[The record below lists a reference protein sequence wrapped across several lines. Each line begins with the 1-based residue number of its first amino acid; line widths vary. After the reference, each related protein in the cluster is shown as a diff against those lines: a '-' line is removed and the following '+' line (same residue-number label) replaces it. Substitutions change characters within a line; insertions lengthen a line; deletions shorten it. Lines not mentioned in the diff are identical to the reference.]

1 VQNDDSTDHTFT
13 IPEVDL
19 NEGIDPGEDVG
30 VDVSALT
37 EDAYPFPLHDPS
49 SDDRRP
55 HRLRPPTVVRR
66 RTGSVLAVPA
76 SM

>member
-1 VQNDDSTDHTFT
+1 LSVQNDDSTDHTFT

-37 EDAYPFPLHDPS
+37 EGAYPFRCTIHPQMTGVL
-49 SDDRRP
+49 
-55 HRLRPPTVVRR
+55 TV
-66 RTGSVLAVPA
+66 
-76 SM
+76 